1 MGQLSNGRDMS
12 NSDTE
17 SSLPK
22 HMILRIA
29 AATLLVVAVRVAA
42 TLVMTGGCTAADGEL
57 GRADGHGAAA
67 TATATVASTGA
78 ASEGARDAAKEAAAD
93 PLESA
98 SAAVQRRAGQPA
110 SGEPVAGLHR
120 PQDGH

>member
-1 MGQLSNGRDMS
+1 MDQMRTG
-12 NSDTE
+12 SDTSNREME

-22 HMILRIA
+22 HVILRIA

-42 TLVMTGGCTAADGEL
+42 TMVMTGGCTAADGEL

-67 TATATVASTGA
+67 TATATGGSTGA

-110 SGEPVAGLHR
+110 GGEPVVVMHR
-120 PQDGH
+120 PQR